1 MNKNIRVFAFPAVG
15 IVLFLI
21 IALFCTACS
30 HTESYQETTM
40 DFYAAHRTE
49 LQAAQ
54 ATLQDFA
61 EANDDSMLIRPVEAL
76 GKDYQNEGVCV
87 KRVNELYFIS
97 RKGEY
102 AAEVYQSIYESV
114 LPLFRDGL
122 SGIAASGH
130 QTQFCV
136 VAAPERGLEA
146 SLIWTDGERAP
157 TGSYPTVLRQQQLN
171 QEWYA
176 IVVSD

>member
-122 SGIAASGH
+122 SGIAM
-130 QTQFCV
+130 
-136 VAAPERGLEA
+136 LEY
-146 SLIWTDGERAP
+146 SFP
-157 TGSYPTVLRQQQLN
+157 TKLLL
-171 QEWYA
+171 
-176 IVVSD
+176 

>member
-1 MNKNIRVFAFPAVG
+1 
-15 IVLFLI
+15 
-21 IALFCTACS
+21 
-30 HTESYQETTM
+30 M

-114 LPLFRDGL
+114 LPLFRD
-122 SGIAASGH
+122 I
-130 QTQFCV
+130 
-136 VAAPERGLEA
+136 
-146 SLIWTDGERAP
+146 
-157 TGSYPTVLRQQQLN
+157 VLRRHGEHDAAADEFGQVRSLELVDLLRQVDRQVVLGAGLLQQL
-171 QEWYA
+171 
-176 IVVSD
+176 IPLLIR

>member
-1 MNKNIRVFAFPAVG
+1 MNKNIRVFAFSAVG

-54 ATLQDFA
+54 ATLQDIA
-61 EANDDSMLIRPVEAL
+61 EANDDYMLIRPVEDL
-76 GKDYQNEGVCV
+76 GKDYQNESVCV
-87 KRVNELYFIS
+87 KRV
-97 RKGEY
+97 
-102 AAEVYQSIYESV
+102 QSIYESV

-136 VAAPERGLEA
+136 VAAPELGLEA

>member
-30 HTESYQETTM
+30 YTESYQETTM

-114 LPLFRDGL
+114 LPLFRAGFPACRIWASNTILRCGSTRAWSGGVADLDG
-122 SGIAASGH
+122 
-130 QTQFCV
+130 
-136 VAAPERGLEA
+136 
-146 SLIWTDGERAP
+146 W
-157 TGSYPTVLRQQQLN
+157 
-171 QEWYA
+171 
-176 IVVSD
+176 

>member
-1 MNKNIRVFAFPAVG
+1 MRKVRSAIFLALRVILA
-15 IVLFLI
+15 LI
-21 IALFCTACS
+21 IVFLCTACS
-30 HTESYQETTM
+30 RSDRYQETTL
-40 DFYAAHRTE
+40 DFYDAHQVA

-54 ATLQDFA
+54 AVLQDFA
-61 EANDDSMLIRPVEAL
+61 DENDDSMLIRSVDAL

-87 KRVNELYFIS
+87 KQVNELYFIS

-136 VAAPERGLEA
+136 VAASERGLEA
-146 SLIWTDGERAP
+146 SLIWTDGERVP

>member
-1 MNKNIRVFAFPAVG
+1 
-15 IVLFLI
+15 
-21 IALFCTACS
+21 
-30 HTESYQETTM
+30 M
-40 DFYAAHRTE
+40 DVYAAHRTE

-136 VAAPERGLEA
+136 VAAPELGLEA

>member
-114 LPLFRDGL
+114 LPLFRDVL

-146 SLIWTDGERAP
+146 SLIWTEGERAP

>member
-1 MNKNIRVFAFPAVG
+1 
-15 IVLFLI
+15 
-21 IALFCTACS
+21 
-30 HTESYQETTM
+30 M

-136 VAAPERGLEA
+136 VAAPELGLEA

-157 TGSYPTVLRQQQLN
+157 TGS
-171 QEWYA
+171 
-176 IVVSD
+176 

>member
-1 MNKNIRVFAFPAVG
+1 MNKNIRVFAFSAVG

-136 VAAPERGLEA
+136 VAAPELGLEA

-157 TGSYPTVLRQQQLN
+157 TGSYPTVLRQQLN

>member
-97 RKGEY
+97 RKGEPPKSTNPFMKAY
-102 AAEVYQSIYESV
+102 CRYSVMAFPALPHLGIKHNSALWQHQSLV
-114 LPLFRDGL
+114 WR
-122 SGIAASGH
+122 
-130 QTQFCV
+130 
-136 VAAPERGLEA
+136 R
-146 SLIWTDGERAP
+146 R
-157 TGSYPTVLRQQQLN
+157 
-171 QEWYA
+171 
-176 IVVSD
+176 

>member
-1 MNKNIRVFAFPAVG
+1 
-15 IVLFLI
+15 
-21 IALFCTACS
+21 
-30 HTESYQETTM
+30 M

-97 RKGEY
+97 RTYCRYSVMAFPALPHLGIKHNS
-102 AAEVYQSIYESV
+102 ALWQHQSLV
-114 LPLFRDGL
+114 WR
-122 SGIAASGH
+122 
-130 QTQFCV
+130 
-136 VAAPERGLEA
+136 R
-146 SLIWTDGERAP
+146 R
-157 TGSYPTVLRQQQLN
+157 
-171 QEWYA
+171 
-176 IVVSD
+176 